1 MGGKQFDCSSKHCE
15 CAIESEVKSV
25 SDHKQTR
32 ALYLAFSRETNKRLK
47 RIIRSPIRLIFW
59 HNSPELRKGSVKCDH
74 LRSI

>member
-47 RIIRSPIRLIFW
+47 RIIRSPIRLILAQL
-59 HNSPELRKGSVKCDH
+59 PKLRKGSVKCDH